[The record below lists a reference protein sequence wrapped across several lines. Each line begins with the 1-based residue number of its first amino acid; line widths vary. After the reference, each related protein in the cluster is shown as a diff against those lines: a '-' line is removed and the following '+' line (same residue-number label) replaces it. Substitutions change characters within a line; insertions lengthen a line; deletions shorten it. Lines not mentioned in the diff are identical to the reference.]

1 MSITYQPPYPA
12 QDAPRIGVVYNSIG
26 GFVEQGKQLTETA
39 FGKLLDQC
47 KASGTISA
55 DSVIYPDRIFGA
67 HDAWKVAD
75 LFSTSGLDAIVIVNS
90 AFPCGHVLPI
100 IGMAPHLRHLPLVV
114 AAYEEPNEPL
124 QSCLWV
130 TNAIC
135 GSDMNKHDARRLGRY
150 ARYLAGQPG
159 SEDFDNEFCMLMNVY
174 RCVKKLSRT
183 YVGRFGDGPGGFHSA
198 TGDQLLF
205 ARVFGVAVETVDLL
219 RVYRVFE
226 EMATTGT
233 AGEASFSD
241 EDIRATV
248 AEMLGGRVNLMREN
262 DDLYRSARLYHAL
275 RAICRAEGFTAA
287 SLKCWPEIMQP
298 PLSLSGCL
306 PIAWATAKGDVAG
319 FACEGDWP
327 GAVLQAAAH
336 WLSGRPAAF
345 LDFVDWTAKSDVVR
359 FGHCGVGLAG
369 CMAPNDP
376 ALLARIEADG
386 GVTPQLREDI
396 AAGQFTV
403 NDAINYPHNIPGKI
417 AGHIGQ
423 FEYGPKTGIDLIQTA
438 EGGLEMLAF
447 EGESAPATARGVLYA
462 GCDMRI
468 DRYKALDEIK
478 RTRGFSH
485 HLVVALKHIL
495 PELQELC
502 TYYGIDLLTPGA

>member
-1 MSITYQPPYPA
+1 MSITYQAPYPA
-12 QDAPRIGVVYNSIG
+12 QDAPKIGVVYNSIG

-47 KASGTISA
+47 KSSGVISA

-159 SEDFDNEFCMLMNVY
+159 SEDFDNEFGMLMNVY
-174 RCVKKLSRT
+174 RCVRKLSRT

-226 EMATTGT
+226 EMTTTGT

-248 AEMLGGRVNLMREN
+248 AEMLGGRVNLMQGS
-262 DDLYRSARLYHAL
+262 DDLYRSARLYPAL
-275 RAICRAEGFTAA
+275 RAICQSEVLAGDHAAAPEPLGVSAHRVGHGQRRCGRLRLRGRLAGRRAAGGGPLALRQARGLPGFRG
-287 SLKCWPEIMQP
+287 LDGQERR
-298 PLSLSGCL
+298 
-306 PIAWATAKGDVAG
+306 
-319 FACEGDWP
+319 
-327 GAVLQAAAH
+327 GAV
-336 WLSGRPAAF
+336 RP
-345 LDFVDWTAKSDVVR
+345 LR
-359 FGHCGVGLAG
+359 RG
-369 CMAPNDP
+369 
-376 ALLARIEADG
+376 ARRLHG
-386 GVTPQLREDI
+386 PQ
-396 AAGQFTV
+396 
-403 NDAINYPHNIPGKI
+403 
-417 AGHIGQ
+417 
-423 FEYGPKTGIDLIQTA
+423 
-438 EGGLEMLAF
+438 
-447 EGESAPATARGVLYA
+447 
-462 GCDMRI
+462 
-468 DRYKALDEIK
+468 
-478 RTRGFSH
+478 
-485 HLVVALKHIL
+485 
-495 PELQELC
+495 
-502 TYYGIDLLTPGA
+502 